1 MERIRVMS
9 RCLGEIYGFLPG
21 TGEFYSSI
29 NRSGAAGRCVRSRKA
44 AYVWNEY
51 AEGMSRRLIDLC
63 RQVEDGGYDSGKVG
77 FAGYICLW
85 DAATG
90 AYVTDIDGA
99 GRACEMRHGDIYSA
113 VGCLLRGGDAA
124 MRRRME
130 SSNFLRK

>member
-29 NRSGAAGRCVRSRKA
+29 NRSGAAGRRVRSRRA
-44 AYVWNEY
+44 AYVWSEY
-51 AEGMSRRLIDLC
+51 AEGMSRRLIGLC
-63 RQVEDGGYDSGKVG
+63 RQVEGGVYMQGKIG
-77 FAGYICLW
+77 FAGYICRW
-85 DAATG
+85 DASEG
-90 AYVTDIDGA
+90 AYITDIDEA
-99 GRACEMRHGDIYSA
+99 GRATEVRHGDIYSA

-130 SSNFLRK
+130 KTTGVKV